1 MRVKSLDYRNKYMIE
16 GFDGKTPRISE
27 SAFVHPTAHVR
38 GDVEIGELSI
48 IWPGT
53 TIAGDMGT
61 IKIGRCV
68 IIEDNCVLHAGA
80 CEDWERNQ
88 RSFLEIGENVTIGHG
103 AVVHA
108 RKIGNRVMIGMNS
121 TVLERVEIGNNC
133 IVAAGA
139 LVLEGMKIPNGSMV
153 AGIPAKV
160 KGKLKEDH
168 AVWVRDEVEGDDS
181 YYLEYIRKFREAT
194 NIK

>member
-1 MRVKSLDYRNKYMIE
+1 VLES
-16 GFDGKTPRISE
+16 FDGKTPRISE
-27 SAFVHPTAHVR
+27 SSFVHPTAHVR
-38 GDVEIGELSI
+38 GDVEIGEYSI

-80 CEDWERNQ
+80 CEDWERNK
-88 RSFLEIGENVTIGHG
+88 RSLLEIGENVTIGHG

-133 IVAAGA
+133 VVAAGA
-139 LVLEGMKIPNGSMV
+139 LVPEGMKVPDGSMI
-153 AGIPAKV
+153 AGIPAKI
-160 KGKLKEDH
+160 KDNLKEDH
-168 AVWVRDEVEGDDS
+168 AVWVRGELEGDDS
-181 YYLEYIRKFREAT
+181 YYIEYIRKWKESV
-194 NIK
+194 

>member
-1 MRVKSLDYRNKYMIE
+1 VLES
-16 GFDGKTPRISE
+16 FDGKTPRISE
-27 SAFVHPTAHVR
+27 SSFVHPTAHVR
-38 GDVEIGELSI
+38 GDVEIGEYSI

-80 CEDWERNQ
+80 CEDWERNK
-88 RSFLEIGENVTIGHG
+88 RSLLEIGENVTIGHG
-103 AVVHA
+103 AVGHA

-133 IVAAGA
+133 VVAAGA
-139 LVLEGMKIPNGSMV
+139 LVPEGMKVPDGSMI
-153 AGIPAKV
+153 AGIPAKI
-160 KGKLKEDH
+160 KDNLKEDH
-168 AVWVRDEVEGDDS
+168 AVWVRGELEGDDS
-181 YYLEYIRKFREAT
+181 YYIEYIRKWKESV
-194 NIK
+194 

>member
-1 MRVKSLDYRNKYMIE
+1 MLES
-16 GFDGKTPRISE
+16 FDGKSPKVDT

-53 TIAGDMGT
+53 TISGDMGT
-61 IKIGRCV
+61 VKIGRCV
-68 IIEDNCVLHAGA
+68 IIEDNCVLHAGS

-88 RSFLEIGENVTIGHG
+88 RSLLEISENVTIGHG

-108 RKIGNRVMIGMNS
+108 RKIGKWVMVGMNA

-133 IVAAGA
+133 IVAAGS
-139 LVLEGMKIPNGSMV
+139 LVPEGMKVPDGSMV
-153 AGIPAKV
+153 AGIPAKI
-160 KGKLKEDH
+160 KGNLKEDH
-168 AVWVRDEVEGDDS
+168 EVWMREGVEADDS
-181 YYLEYIRKFREAT
+181 YYVEYIRKFREAT
-194 NIK
+194 RID